1 MKKGLEKLKNISRK
15 NLIIALV
22 CAAVILAAAALI
34 IHFSTRV
41 TNDSYANCS
50 LGDVNGD
57 GYINA
62 ADALLIIES
71 NANDNLLFENQKK
84 LADVNLDGNVN
95 SSDSL
100 ILMQY
105 IVGEIRSI
113 PFDET
118 QALST
123 GKQNG
128 EAEKGKELF
137 TVQILNKWNN
147 GDGTFSYQINCAY
160 KNLSQSAVNSWN
172 GHIIVN
178 RSTKITKSWGC
189 TCKSKSK
196 ELTVSGKEGI
206 PAGST
211 AACGFIVTASEGL
224 TVSSVEIGK

>member
-15 NLIIALV
+15 NLIIILV
-22 CAAVILAAAALI
+22 CAAVIFAAAALI

-41 TNDSYANCS
+41 TNDSYENCS
-50 LGDVNGD
+50 LGDIDGN

-71 NANDNLLFENQKK
+71 NADDSLLFENQKK
-84 LADVNLDGNVN
+84 HADVNLDGTVN

-100 ILMQY
+100 ILMRY

-113 PFDET
+113 PFDDT

-128 EAEKGKELF
+128 EAEKDKELF

-147 GDGTFSYQINCAY
+147 GNGTFSYQINCAY
-160 KNLSQSAVNSWN
+160 RNSGKTPIDSWN
-172 GHIIVN
+172 GRILFN
-178 RSTKITKSWGC
+178 LGTKVTKSWGC

-196 ELTVSGKEGI
+196 ELTVSGKDI
-206 PAGST
+206 PSGSS

-224 TVSSVEIGK
+224 TINSVEIGK